1 MGCWTRFSF
10 WRVGFLNTR
19 THFLKLYSI
28 FFSLSPSMYVNVY
41 RSVIYIYIHILHV
54 RTHIIYT
61 QMAIPKKWLNSRKSL
76 NLGETSSNCHP
87 LSTFLIFSIYL
98 SIDLSIYIS
107 IYVYHIS
114 FPVPIYIIEGHLESQ
129 TSDLWKDA
137 ATVLSQRS
145 ERVRRERVSR
155 KKISRKKMQVRAK
168 VEKSRSI
175 VFFQCFV
182 APEGRKG
189 GSLKGR
195 KGGSLKR
202 RVRIDR

>member
-1 MGCWTRFSF
+1 MYTDPSYIYIYTHI
-10 WRVGFLNTR
+10 TR
-19 THFLKLYSI
+19 THTYNIHTDGDPQKVVEQSEISKSGGNIIELPSSKHFSNLFYLSI
-28 FFSLSPSMYVNVY
+28 Y
-41 RSVIYIYIHILHV
+41 R
-54 RTHIIYT
+54 
-61 QMAIPKKWLNSRKSL
+61 
-76 NLGETSSNCHP
+76 
-87 LSTFLIFSIYL
+87 SIYL
-98 SIDLSIYIS
+98 SIY

-189 GSLKGR
+189 GSLK
-195 KGGSLKR
+195 R

>member
-1 MGCWTRFSF
+1 MYMYTDPS
-10 WRVGFLNTR
+10 LIYIYTHITR
-19 THFLKLYSI
+19 THTYNIHTDGDPQKVVEQSEISKSGGNIIELPSSKH
-28 FFSLSPSMYVNVY
+28 FS
-41 RSVIYIYIHILHV
+41 
-54 RTHIIYT
+54 
-61 QMAIPKKWLNSRKSL
+61 
-76 NLGETSSNCHP
+76 NLFY
-87 LSTFLIFSIYL
+87 LSTYLSIYL
-98 SIDLSIYIS
+98 SVYLYIY
-107 IYVYHIS
+107 IS
-114 FPVPIYIIEGHLESQ
+114 FPVPIYMIEGHLESQ

-189 GSLKGR
+189 GSLK
-195 KGGSLKR
+195 R

>member
-1 MGCWTRFSF
+1 
-10 WRVGFLNTR
+10 
-19 THFLKLYSI
+19 
-28 FFSLSPSMYVNVY
+28 MYVHVY
-41 RSVIYIYIHILHV
+41 RSVINIYIYIYIHILHV

-98 SIDLSIYIS
+98 PTYLSIYLS
-107 IYVYHIS
+107 VYLYIYIS
-114 FPVPIYIIEGHLESQ
+114 FPVPIYMIEGHLESQ

-189 GSLKGR
+189 GSLK
-195 KGGSLKR
+195 R